1 MRKQTSKNNELKS
14 SNKANTNQTP
24 ARVLVAGRLAFI
36 RARLRLLNRMKA
48 TAVVN
53 NGNATSPIDLEVA
66 RGIFNSNRARTAY
79 LSESQISGNSIN
91 PRKIESYLASL
102 SNEAKELETTSST
115 ISNHENPLVNTI

>member
-14 SNKANTNQTP
+14 SNKANTNKTP

-79 LSESQISGNSIN
+79 LSESQISGSIN
-91 PRKIESYLASL
+91 PQKIESYLASL

>member
-14 SNKANTNQTP
+14 SNKANTNKTP

-53 NGNATSPIDLEVA
+53 NGNTTSPIDLEIA

-91 PRKIESYLASL
+91 PQKIESYLASL

>member
-1 MRKQTSKNNELKS
+1 MRKQTSNNKELKS
-14 SNKANTNQTP
+14 SKPNTHKTP

-91 PRKIESYLASL
+91 PQKIESYLASL
-102 SNEAKELETTSST
+102 SNEAKELETA
-115 ISNHENPLVNTI
+115 INSNQENSLTNGI

>member
-1 MRKQTSKNNELKS
+1 MRKQTSKKELKS
-14 SNKANTNQTP
+14 SNKANTNKTP
-24 ARVLVAGRLAFI
+24 ASVLVAGRLAFI

-53 NGNATSPIDLEVA
+53 NGNATSPIDLKVA

-79 LSESQISGNSIN
+79 LSESQISGSIN

-102 SNEAKELETTSST
+102 SNEAKELETVSSK
-115 ISNHENPLVNTI
+115 NPDQENSLANSI

>member
-14 SNKANTNQTP
+14 SNKANTNKTP

-91 PRKIESYLASL
+91 PRKIEIYLASL
-102 SNEAKELETTSST
+102 SNEAKELKTVSSK
-115 ISNHENPLVNTI
+115 NPDQENSLANSI

>member
-14 SNKANTNQTP
+14 SNKANTNKTP
-24 ARVLVAGRLAFI
+24 ASVLVAGRLAFI

>member
-14 SNKANTNQTP
+14 SNKANTNKTP
-24 ARVLVAGRLAFI
+24 ASVLVAGRLAFI

-91 PRKIESYLASL
+91 PQKIESYLASL